1 MRTAQWLSIM
11 LIAVVL
17 PSAAAG
23 QERRSSGPGGPPPY
37 NLEKEQTITGK
48 IVETRT
54 VGEEFGRPMVILTI
68 AVENRTLHA
77 FLAPP
82 DFVKQQR
89 VALEKGQTVE
99 LKAVPGYRVEGEDAV
114 MVREAKVGTATLT
127 LREKDGKPRWPS
139 GEVR

>member
-1 MRTAQWLSIM
+1 MRTAQWLVVV
-11 LIAVVL
+11 LIAIVL
-17 PSAAAG
+17 PTVSEA

-48 IVETRT
+48 IVESKT

-68 AVENRTLHA
+68 TVDNRPLHA

-82 DFVKQQR
+82 DFVKAQR
-89 VALEKGQTVE
+89 VSLDAGQTVE
-99 LKAVPGYRVEGEDAV
+99 LKAVPGYRVNGEDAV

-127 LREKDGKPRWPS
+127 LREEDGTPRWPS
-139 GEVR
+139 GSDR